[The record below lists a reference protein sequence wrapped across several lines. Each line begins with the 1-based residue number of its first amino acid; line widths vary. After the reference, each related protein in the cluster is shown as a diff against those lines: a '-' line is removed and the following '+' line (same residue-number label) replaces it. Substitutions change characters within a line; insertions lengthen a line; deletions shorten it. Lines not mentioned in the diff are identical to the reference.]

1 MYIYISWA
9 TISIYFWYILVLLSS
24 IHFLVRLQVVCIN
37 DIDHIISCN
46 LGIPTNIH
54 QVASRW
60 KGTCSDSTIICSVHI
75 LTIQLSLLHW
85 NVYIYIHIYII
96 IYIFLQELSQ
106 SCQLFTNLSTKPQIP
121 SGGMWFQIVCKE
133 EISFLR
139 CSNLRPR
146 LPAAKYTCCWID
158 LYWLEMVQETG
169 NKIHAKKAIRDV
181 PKCWVFQFQWFK
193 HVRTHLKN
201 VI

>member
-1 MYIYISWA
+1 MILIILYHVTLESPLIFTKSPVGEKGRAQIQLSFVQFISSLFNYHCFIGMYISTYIYI
-9 TISIYFWYILVLLSS
+9 
-24 IHFLVRLQVVCIN
+24 
-37 DIDHIISCN
+37 
-46 LGIPTNIH
+46 
-54 QVASRW
+54 
-60 KGTCSDSTIICSVHI
+60 
-75 LTIQLSLLHW
+75 
-85 NVYIYIHIYII
+85 YII
-96 IYIFLQELSQ
+96 LYIYIFLQELSQ